1 MMAKPTK
8 HATLICTIMT
18 VLAIIGIILGIILLK
33 PIIVVACLLPSVVYE
48 VYRTEGESTRWASW
62 VLLLVIIL
70 EIVLIAFNVNFDLGK
85 FFGES
90 SKVVAGYTVPLG
102 DIKIFGPVIMAI
114 LSVILFV
121 RTRGKYT
128 RWLAA
133 IIFVTCFAIVYSL
146 NPDVLKLLFKIG
158 VEEGLKNLN

>member
-1 MMAKPTK
+1 MAKPTK

-18 VLAIIGIILGIILLK
+18 IVAIIGILLGILFSK
-33 PIIVVACLLPSVVYE
+33 PIIIVACLLPTVIYE
-48 VYRTEGESTRWASW
+48 AYRTEGESTRWASW

-70 EIVLIAFNVNFDLGK
+70 EIILIAANINFDLGK

-90 SKVVAGYTVPLG
+90 TKTVAGYTVPLG
-102 DIKIFGPVIMAI
+102 DIKILGPVIMGI
-114 LSVILFV
+114 LSIILFI

-128 RWLAA
+128 KWLAA
-133 IIFVTCFAIVYSL
+133 VIFVTCFAIVYVL
-146 NPDVLKLLFKIG
+146 NPDILKQLFKIG

>member
-1 MMAKPTK
+1 MARPTK
-8 HATLICTIMT
+8 HATLICAIMT

-33 PIIVVACLLPSVVYE
+33 PIIVVACLLPAVIYE

-62 VLLLVIIL
+62 VLLLVMIL
-70 EIVLIAFNVNFDLGK
+70 EIVLIVFNLNFDLGK

-90 SKVVAGYTVPLG
+90 TKVVAGYTVPLG

-114 LSVILFV
+114 LSVLLFV

-133 IIFVTCFAIVYSL
+133 IIFVTCFAIVYSI
-146 NPDVLKLLFKIG
+146 NPDVFKQLFKIG
-158 VEEGLKNLN
+158 LDEGLKSMN